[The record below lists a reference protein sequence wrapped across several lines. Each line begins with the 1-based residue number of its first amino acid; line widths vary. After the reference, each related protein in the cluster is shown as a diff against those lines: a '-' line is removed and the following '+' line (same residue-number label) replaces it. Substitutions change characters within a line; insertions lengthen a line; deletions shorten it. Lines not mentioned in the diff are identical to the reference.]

1 MNRRELAQL
10 IDHTALKPE
19 ATWSDVDRLVAQG
32 LELGVHGVCVAPS
45 FLPLDA
51 QGQTVVTVVGFPS
64 GAHYPEIKAAEAA
77 RAAADGAHEVD
88 MAMNLGRAKAA
99 EWSLVSAEIAAVR
112 AALPEGI
119 VLKVIIESAA
129 LTDAQ
134 IVAACWAAED
144 AGANWIKTST
154 GFHPAGGATV
164 HAVDLIAR
172 TVRGRLGVKASGGI
186 TTLAEA
192 SAMINAG
199 ASRIGTSHTAEI
211 VAELAE

>member
-1 MNRRELAQL
+1 LAQL

>member
-1 MNRRELAQL
+1 M

-32 LELGVHGVCVAPS
+32 LELGVYGVCVAPS
-45 FLPLDA
+45 FLPLQVGPLA
-51 QGQTVVTVVGFPS
+51 CVTVVGFPS
-64 GAHYPEIKAAEAA
+64 GAHVSEIKAAEAA
-77 RAAADGAHEVD
+77 RAVADGATEVD
-88 MAMNLGRAKAA
+88 MVMNLGRAKAA

-112 AALPEGI
+112 AVLPGE
-119 VLKVIIESAA
+119 VALKVIIESAA

-144 AGANWIKTST
+144 AGAAWVKTST
-154 GFHPAGGATV
+154 GFHPAGGATP

-186 TTLAEA
+186 RTLADA
-192 SAMINAG
+192 LAMVDAG
-199 ASRIGTSHTAEI
+199 ATRLGTSHTAAI
-211 VAELAE
+211 LAEMSE